1 MRLLP
6 LLSFV
11 LAFIVASTAC
21 FAAPDAADTKA
32 ALEKFKQAQ
41 KRFEAKDYAPALELA
56 RAALEITGSPNAR
69 LYVGRALRELG
80 QLAEAHAELDRTLR
94 DAREAANKDPKYE
107 PTRDSAAAE
116 LALLDQRVGKVIVAL
131 VDPPP
136 GVKVELNGKVLDT
149 TQVGQPVAVAP
160 GDVLARARGDGA
172 RAVEKQI
179 QIAAGATQTITLVFR
194 ETAAGATAPVDTAKP
209 PTDAGAP
216 SKKSGGTLRTAGY
229 VVAGVGVVGIAVF
242 AITGSMAN
250 SKYGELEDGC
260 GSTRCS
266 DPKYAD
272 TVDSGKRLETI
283 ANVSLIAGGVGLLA
297 GGALIVFGGPKERA
311 SSAGVRGVPGGLS
324 LEYAGRF

>member
-1 MRLLP
+1 MRLISFLF
-6 LLSFV
+6 LLFA
-11 LAFIVASTAC
+11 LLFASTPC
-21 FAAPDAADTKA
+21 FAAPSPEETKA

-41 KRFEAKDYAPALELA
+41 KSFDAKDYATALELA

-80 QLAEAHAELDRTLR
+80 QLAEAHAELERTLR
-94 DAREAANKDPKYE
+94 DSREAANKDPKYG

-116 LALLDQRVGKVIVAL
+116 IALLDQRVGKVIVAV

-136 GVKVELNGKVLDT
+136 GVKVELNGKALDT

-160 GDVLARARGDGA
+160 GDVLARAHGDGA
-172 RAVEKQI
+172 AAVEKLI

-194 ETAAGATAPVDTAKP
+194 TAAAVAPAVATPTKPAADADAPP
-209 PTDAGAP
+209 
-216 SKKSGGTLRTAGY
+216 KKSGGTLRTAGY

-272 TVDSGKRLETI
+272 TVDSGKRLQTI

-311 SSAGVRGVPGGLS
+311 SSAAIRAAPGGLS